1 MLNYN
6 YPFVFLKGI
15 IMKKISRRKFI
26 SFAAI
31 SALGFPLSINA
42 SQDKKIMK
50 NLMNITMLLLLEVEL
65 VHIFVQPILQ
75 KIKLMFL

>member
-1 MLNYN
+1 
-6 YPFVFLKGI
+6 
-15 IMKKISRRKFI
+15 MKKISRRKFI

-65 VHIFVQPILQ
+65 VRIFCNLSC
-75 KIKLMFL
+75 KK

>member
-1 MLNYN
+1 
-6 YPFVFLKGI
+6 
-15 IMKKISRRKFI
+15 MKKISRRKFI

-31 SALGFPLSINA
+31 SALDFPLSINA

-65 VHIFVQPILQ
+65 VRIFVQPILQ